1 MPDHGPE
8 ILAAEFGG
16 PSPLTFGQVG
26 FLLARPERWGSWLA
40 RHPDRADLF
49 ASAFSCLVRL
59 CAHTGWNGD
68 ETLESLGCDTK
79 TEDELSD
86 LTKERLTNCVGYMRW
101 VEELLN
107 PHDLDLDKRI
117 IVRGAAR
124 FFVLADRHLPRVE
137 AIVPSTKNKANMHQG
152 LDEGG
157 ELPPS
162 EYLALGEI
170 ARAWKSA
177 ARQLEGRP
185 GERARY
191 LHAENPFADERTPH
205 LSPKR
210 LEMLVA
216 ADADG
221 LLGPRVAARMR
232 EHVALCRVCEAAERR
247 GAVQGTRRTG
257 LPLTPA

>member
-1 MPDHGPE
+1 MPNHGSE
-8 ILAAEFGG
+8 IFAAELGG
-16 PSPLTFGQVG
+16 ASPLTFSQVG
-26 FLLARPERWGSWLA
+26 FLLARPERWGGWLA

-49 ASAFSCLVRL
+49 AAAFSCLVRL
-59 CAHTGWNGD
+59 RAHTGWNGD

-79 TEDELSD
+79 TEDELAD
-86 LTKERLTNCVGYMRW
+86 LTKERLANCVGYMRW

-124 FFVLADRHLPRVE
+124 FFVLADRDLSRVE
-137 AIVPSTKNKANMHQG
+137 AIVPSSMSKANAHQE
-152 LDEGG
+152 LDEG

-170 ARAWKSA
+170 ARAWRGA

-185 GERARY
+185 GDRARY

-210 LEMLVA
+210 LEMLVS
-216 ADADG
+216 ADANEILG
-221 LLGPRVAARMR
+221 LRVAARMR
-232 EHVALCRVCEAAERR
+232 EHVALCRVCEAAEQRR
-247 GAVQGTRRTG
+247 IAQGAQSTG
-257 LPLTPA
+257 VPLTPA

>member
-8 ILAAEFGG
+8 IFAAESAGG
-16 PSPLTFGQVG
+16 SPLTFSQVG
-26 FLLARPERWGSWLA
+26 FLLARPERWGDWLA
-40 RHPDRADLF
+40 SHPDRADLF

-79 TEDELSD
+79 TEEELSD

-101 VEELLN
+101 VEELLI

-124 FFVLADRHLPRVE
+124 FFVLADRYLPQAE
-137 AIVPSTKNKANMHQG
+137 AIVPSPRNKASVHHEF
-152 LDEGG
+152 DEG
-157 ELPPS
+157 EFPPS
-162 EYLALGEI
+162 EYLALGEV

-177 ARQLEGRP
+177 ARHLEGRP

-191 LHAENPFADERTPH
+191 LHSENPFADGRAPH

-210 LEMLVA
+210 LEMLGS
-216 ADADG
+216 ADADQ

-232 EHVALCRVCEAAERR
+232 EHVALCRVCEAAERQ
-247 GAVQGTRRTG
+247 GARRASMSTR
-257 LPLTPA
+257 LPLAPA